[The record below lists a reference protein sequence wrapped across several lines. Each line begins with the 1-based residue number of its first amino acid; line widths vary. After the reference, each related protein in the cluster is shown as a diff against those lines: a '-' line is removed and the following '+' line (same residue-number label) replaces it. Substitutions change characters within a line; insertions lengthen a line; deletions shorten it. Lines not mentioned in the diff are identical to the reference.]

1 MVIPKLPDFPERL
14 DLIPSGAPRKANNM
28 QAKGM
33 ENFLLISTSA
43 PDVGSPFFF
52 SYFIFSFILPRES
65 SLLPAKAFLS
75 NFSVSGKLRVIT

>member
-33 ENFLLISTSA
+33 EISCLFRLQLQMWEVLL
-43 PDVGSPFFF
+43 F
-52 SYFIFSFILPRES
+52 
-65 SLLPAKAFLS
+65 
-75 NFSVSGKLRVIT
+75 